1 MGTIPAG
8 RTRTLEEFRRRY
20 RMRHVIVRLQTLGPG
35 VIVVSDVVD
44 SLGRLL
50 AKAPM
55 TLDEGLKK
63 ALLSRGVK
71 EVFIEDR
78 RLSDRVESEQAIHNE
93 IESVRKR
100 LSLLG
105 AGETSFDV
113 KAIVLNTI
121 EQFYKN
127 KQ

>member
-1 MGTIPAG
+1 
-8 RTRTLEEFRRRY
+8 
-20 RMRHVIVRLQTLGPG
+20 MRQVIVRLQTLGPG
-35 VIVVSDVVD
+35 AIVVSDVVD

-50 AKAPM
+50 VRAPL
-55 TLDEGLKK
+55 TLDEGLKMS
-63 ALLSRGVK
+63 LLSRGVK

-78 RLSDRVESEQAIHNE
+78 RASDRVESEQAIHNE

-105 AGETSFDV
+105 AEEASFDV

-127 KQ
+127 KR

>member
-1 MGTIPAG
+1 
-8 RTRTLEEFRRRY
+8 
-20 RMRHVIVRLQTLGPG
+20 MRHVIVRLQTLGPG

-50 AKAPM
+50 VKAPI

-63 ALLSRGVK
+63 SLLSRGVK

-78 RLSDRVESEQAIHNE
+78 RLSDRVESEQAIRNE

-100 LSLLG
+100 LSLLRD
-105 AGETSFDV
+105 GETSFDV

-121 EQFYKN
+121 EQFYKR